1 MSPRTPSLPLRPGR
15 VARIA
20 LALLLGAGSSLVAG
34 HAPAQKAGGPPPRP
48 KPPLEV
54 ALDAN
59 GDGVIDADEIT
70 NASTALKKLDKNGD
84 GRLTPDE
91 YRPPRPAHE
100 DASKPPAESER
111 KSK

>member
-15 VARIA
+15 VALPA
-20 LALLLGAGSSLVAG
+20 LALVVAAGSFLVAG
-34 HAPAQKAGGPPPRP
+34 HAPAQKAGGPPHRP

-59 GDGVIDADEIT
+59 GDGVIDADEIA
-70 NASTALKKLDKNGD
+70 NASAALKKLDKNGD

-91 YRPPRPAHE
+91 YRPPRPARE
-100 DASKPPAESER
+100 DAPPPSAEGER